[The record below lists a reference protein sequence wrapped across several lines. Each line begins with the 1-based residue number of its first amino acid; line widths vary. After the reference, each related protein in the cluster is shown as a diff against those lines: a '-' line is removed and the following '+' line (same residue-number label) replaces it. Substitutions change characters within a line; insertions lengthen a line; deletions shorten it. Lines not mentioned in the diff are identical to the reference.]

1 MSTLHELESRL
12 EELARA
18 TDPPDPEELSTT
30 MGAGVAALQEEGDS
44 VRPADAY
51 GEPGGLVYL
60 VRDIPTVVVP
70 DVHARREL
78 IIALANLSLAPW
90 GVSLRLIEA
99 LAEAQAQIVFVGDYV
114 HAEARAVD
122 RWARAFEEYQGG
134 FKRHE
139 AMDQEMVESLGAL
152 QMVACL
158 KDSFPLMVHCLKG
171 NHENIAN
178 EHGEGNYP
186 FRKFV
191 LEGTM
196 VAEYMDRFYPGNG
209 FSSVYQ
215 FEKSLPLLTVGN
227 RFLVSHAEPLRAFT
241 AEELINYRGN
251 EEVVAG
257 LTWTANDQA
266 ARGSVQE
273 MLHTLLGPQVGMNA
287 YHFGGHRPI
296 ESRYHLRAQGAYVQL
311 HNPAR
316 FIAAI
321 LPASGEIDL
330 ERDVEE
336 LPHPEITE

>member
-1 MSTLHELESRL
+1 MSTLHDLESRL
-12 EELARA
+12 GELAEASEPPEPEELA
-18 TDPPDPEELSTT
+18 ET
-30 MGAGVAALQEEGDS
+30 MSAGVAALREESDS
-44 VRPADAY
+44 ARPADED
-51 GEPGGLVYL
+51 GEPGGVVYL

-70 DVHARREL
+70 DIHARREL
-78 IIALANLSLAPW
+78 IIALMNLSLRSW
-90 GVSLRLIEA
+90 GVELRLLEA

-114 HAEARAVD
+114 HAEARAIQ
-122 RWARAFEEYQGG
+122 RWAQAFEEYQGG

-139 AMDQEMVESLGAL
+139 AMDQEMVESLGVL
-152 QMVACL
+152 QMVASL
-158 KDSFPLMVHCLKG
+158 KDSFPLMVHGLKG

-191 LEGTM
+191 LEGSM
-196 VAEYMDRFYPGNG
+196 VAEYMERFYPGSG

-215 FEKSLPLLTVGN
+215 FEKNLPLLAVGN
-227 RFLVSHAEPLRAFT
+227 RFLVSHAEPLRAFSP
-241 AEELINYRGN
+241 EEVINYRGN

-257 LTWTANDQA
+257 LTWTANDEA

-273 MLHTLLGPQVGMNA
+273 MLHTFLGPQIGMNA
-287 YHFGGHRPI
+287 YYFGGHRPI
-296 ESRYHLRAQGAYVQL
+296 ESRYSLRAQGAYVQL
-311 HNPAR
+311 HNPER

-336 LPHPEITE
+336 LPQPGSAG